1 MRNPTL
7 VIMAAGMGSRFG
19 GPKQTT
25 PVDEAGHFILHYSLF
40 DAFRAGFRKVVF
52 IVKPGMEAEFAEALG
67 SGVQEH
73 FDVRF
78 APQALDAL
86 PEGYAVP
93 AERQKPW
100 GTAHAVLCAAGEI
113 DGPFAVINADDYYGV
128 HAFQALYD
136 FLAADRPESEY
147 AMVGFRLKNTVTE
160 HGSVARGVCE
170 VEDGLL
176 RGVTERTKIV
186 KRGDDAAFTE
196 DDGETWTEL
205 SGETLVSMNF
215 WGFTPLYLYELAKRF
230 PAFLENEVPRNPL
243 KSEYFVPS
251 VVNAQ
256 LQEGSAAI
264 TVLDTPDAWHGVTYP
279 EDLPGVKA
287 ALKALTDAGTYPEN
301 FWK

>member
-1 MRNPTL
+1 MPSPTL

-25 PVDEAGHFILHYSLF
+25 PVDDAGHFILHYSLF
-40 DAFRAGFRKVVF
+40 DAYRAGFRRVVF
-52 IVKPGMEAEFAEALG
+52 IVKPGSEAEFREAVGDGAAERMEL
-67 SGVQEH
+67 
-73 FDVRF
+73 RF
-78 APQALDAL
+78 APQALNAL
-86 PEGYAVP
+86 PEGFTVP
-93 AERQKPW
+93 EGRAKPW
-100 GTAHAVLCAAGEI
+100 GTAHAVLCAAPQI

-128 HAFQALYD
+128 TAFQVLYD

-147 AMVGFRLKNTVTE
+147 AMVGFRLRNTVTE

-170 VEDGLL
+170 VENGLL
-176 RGVTERTKIV
+176 KGVTERTKIV

-196 DDGETWTEL
+196 DDGATWTEL
-205 SGETLVSMNF
+205 SGDTLVSMNF

-230 PAFLENEVPRNPL
+230 PAFLENEVPKNPL

-264 TVLDTPDAWHGVTYP
+264 AVLDTPDAWHGVTYP
-279 EDLPGVKA
+279 EDLPGVKS
-287 ALKALTDAGTYPEN
+287 ALKALTDAGTYPEG

>member
-1 MRNPTL
+1 MRSPTL

-25 PVDEAGHFILHYSLF
+25 PVDDAGHFILHYSLF
-40 DAFRAGFRKVVF
+40 DAHRAGFRKVVF

-86 PEGYAVP
+86 PEGYSVP
-93 AERQKPW
+93 DGRQKPW

-128 HAFQALYD
+128 TAFQVLYD

-147 AMVGFRLKNTVTE
+147 AMVGFRLRNTVTE

-170 VEDGLL
+170 VENGLL

-186 KRGDDAAFTE
+186 KKGDDAAFTE
-196 DDGETWTEL
+196 DDGETWTDL
-205 SGETLVSMNF
+205 SGDTLVSMNF

-230 PAFLENEVPRNPL
+230 PAFLENEVPKNPL

-264 TVLDTPDAWHGVTYP
+264 AVLDTPDAWHGVTYP

>member
-1 MRNPTL
+1 MRSPTL

-25 PVDEAGHFILHYSLF
+25 PVDDAGHFILHYSLF
-40 DAFRAGFRKVVF
+40 DAYRAGFRKVVF
-52 IVKPGMEAEFAEALG
+52 IVKPGMETEFAEALG
-67 SGVQEH
+67 EGVQEH

-86 PEGYAVP
+86 PEGFTVP
-93 AERQKPW
+93 ADRQKPW

-128 HAFQALYD
+128 TAFQVLYD

-147 AMVGFRLKNTVTE
+147 AMVGFRLRNTVTE

-170 VEDGLL
+170 VENGLL

-186 KRGDDAAFTE
+186 KKDDDAAFTE
-196 DDGETWTEL
+196 DGGETWTDL
-205 SGETLVSMNF
+205 SGDTLVSMNF

-230 PAFLENEVPRNPL
+230 PAFLENEVPKNPL

-256 LQEGSAAI
+256 LQEGSATIA
-264 TVLDTPDAWHGVTYP
+264 VLDTPDAWHGVTYP
-279 EDLPGVKA
+279 EDLPGVKR
-287 ALKALTDAGTYPEN
+287 ALKALTDAGTYPES